1 MGDLNS
7 CQKFFWF
14 KKRKTPESYLSEQAM
29 LKTAPGYTAG
39 LLLGSLL
46 CVVFVNSL
54 NDLSFLSLSLVWT
67 AVDYKLEECVHY
79 QQIRSHGSRGF
90 RFMYSKSRMVSNHT
104 CLIASTKLLCVLVCV
119 ILMFVTGVCQFSI
132 NEYYYYLV
140 RGGYFH
146 LQKTIIPLSQNV
158 RWKSP
163 PHNCRSTLWWKVS
176 TMRWTISTFSSYS
189 ADSHWHQVLETCCS
203 LHSGERLQSRS
214 SCSYWRRDYTHRCR
228 SLKQHSKQSR
238 SFIIFN
244 KMCTHIH

>member
-79 QQIRSHGSRGF
+79 QQIGSHGSRGF

-140 RGGYFH
+140 TGGYFH

-189 ADSHWHQVLETCCS
+189 ATSAAALSRQRLFLGEALYKVYNFCIKILKWFTSVHALIAS
-203 LHSGERLQSRS
+203 LTES
-214 SCSYWRRDYTHRCR
+214 SN
-228 SLKQHSKQSR
+228 L
-238 SFIIFN
+238 
-244 KMCTHIH
+244 